1 MWFLQV
7 ATKACRIQQQM
18 GYFFILELTTTFSS
32 WSEVELGNLLKTD
45 GVQVLEIDQCEH
57 ASSPTRHLT
66 NLSHAAVVLARCW
79 EGGHRHAQL
88 LCNGTSTLPN
98 NHQALSLAFLDAL
111 RVELSELQALS
122 SFEKGTHR
130 DEDDLHEP
138 EDECHANHWHE
149 LTGCPLDPHL
159 VMRGRERELKKLEE
173 RAVCERVPRV
183 VAMQDPEGKF
193 VRTRWVE
200 VQKGEEVR
208 CRCDAQE
215 FSAGDPRTDLFAGT
229 PPLFAPRLPVSI
241 AAICGLNQW
250 RLMALDVSWA
260 FLFAECE
267 RRLYSPVLIPWP
279 RQVNTLDA

>member
-1 MWFLQV
+1 M
-7 ATKACRIQQQM
+7 A
-18 GYFFILELTTTFSS
+18 
-32 WSEVELGNLLKTD
+32 
-45 GVQVLEIDQCEH
+45 
-57 ASSPTRHLT
+57 
-66 NLSHAAVVLARCW
+66 
-79 EGGHRHAQL
+79 
-88 LCNGTSTLPN
+88 TLPN

-122 SFEKGTHR
+122 SLEKETHR

-159 VMRGRERELKKLEE
+159 VMRGGERELKKLEE
-173 RAVCERVPRV
+173 RAVCERVPRA

-215 FSAGDPRTDLFAGT
+215 FSAGEPRTDLFAGT
-229 PPLFAPRLPVSI
+229 PPLFANRLLVSM
-241 AAICGLNQW
+241 AATCRLN
-250 RLMALDVSWA
+250 R
-260 FLFAECE
+260 
-267 RRLYSPVLIPWP
+267 
-279 RQVNTLDA
+279 